1 MSRPSSTVCLKGP
14 ISTSRIS
21 SDGLTRTRVSRYS
34 LGSREGSRSLTSSG
48 RLWAAELSASSATRR
63 TPRSGSPR
71 ASRNGDSRAPS
82 TWEPSA
88 QRDAGHH
95 AVGALKDRSASAHLA
110 AATTV
115 ALASGEGEARQASR
129 RGSSSC
135 GRERDR
141 RPRHSATTLR
151 APSSGH
157 SQCCT

>member
-21 SDGLTRTRVSRYS
+21 SVWARKTQEYS

-88 QRDAGHH
+88 QRDGVPHLRTVAALTRALCECPLGGGHH
-95 AVGALKDRSASAHLA
+95 GGPCEWRGGGQASLQAREQLLWPGEGQAPQALRHHVAGTLLGALPVLH
-110 AATTV
+110 
-115 ALASGEGEARQASR
+115 
-129 RGSSSC
+129 
-135 GRERDR
+135 
-141 RPRHSATTLR
+141 
-151 APSSGH
+151 
-157 SQCCT
+157 